1 MRNSSCTSAWRKPVC
16 VLFLFPLLFG
26 CRTIPPAVSQS
37 DDIMPHTRKKQ
48 DRNGEYSLE
57 SMVPGP
63 IKVIELNAL
72 PDADAIIPRLMD
84 KQVVFIG
91 ERHTRFADHLNQLAI
106 IRGLY
111 DRGKELA
118 IGMEFFQQPFQPYL
132 DAYSDKSIAGGPDD
146 TALLSHTEYYD
157 RWRYDYR
164 LYQPILHFARKRR
177 IPLIALNIS
186 SEIVKKVS
194 ESGWDGL
201 TGVESA
207 EVPQSI
213 DRSNKRYE
221 QRLRRIFRHHP
232 RRQHP
237 GHGTDKRT
245 TVPTGN
251 KRTGPH
257 PVAAHGVHGKSG
269 GHGARLSTDR
279 AGGQRRTDFQR
290 FMDVQLLWDEG
301 MAERAAKYLTEH
313 PGHTLVVLAGSG
325 HLAYGH
331 GIPDRVRRRVPVES
345 AIILPVHDI
354 ANDDIADDSGGDTES
369 VPDNPSG
376 IADFLLVSGDRAL
389 PPAGTLGILLETD
402 AEGIRITS
410 FTPQSPA
417 RDAGMEEGD
426 RLVRIDLR
434 PIETMAHVKLAL
446 WDKRPGDRVSVELHR
461 IGGVKEMRLEVVLR

>member
-1 MRNSSCTSAWRKPVC
+1 
-16 VLFLFPLLFG
+16 
-26 CRTIPPAVSQS
+26 
-37 DDIMPHTRKKQ
+37 MPHTRNEQ

-57 SMVPGP
+57 SMAPGP

-72 PDADAIIPRLMD
+72 PDSDAIIPRLMD

-106 IRGLY
+106 IRGLH

-132 DAYSDKSIAGGPDD
+132 DAYSDKSIASGPDD

-164 LYQPILHFARKRR
+164 LYRPILHFARERG

-194 ESGWDGL
+194 EAGWDGL
-201 TGVESA
+201 TGVELA

-221 QRLRRIFRHHP
+221 QRLRGIFRHHP

-237 GHGTDKRT
+237 GRGTDKQA
-245 TVPTGN
+245 TVPTG
-251 KRTGPH
+251 KKQSARH
-257 PVAAHGVHGKSG
+257 PVGARGADGQSG
-269 GHGARLSTDR
+269 GHRGRLSGERD
-279 AGGQRRTDFQR
+279 RTDFQR
-290 FMDVQLLWDEG
+290 FMDVQLLWDES

-313 PGHTLVVLAGSG
+313 PGRTLVVLAGSG
-325 HLAYGH
+325 HLAYGD

-345 AIILPVHDI
+345 AIILPAHDI
-354 ANDDIADDSGGDTES
+354 ANDIGADTES
-369 VPDNPSG
+369 VPGNPSE

-389 PPAGTLGILLETD
+389 PPAGTLGVLLETD

-417 RDAGMEEGD
+417 RDAGMKEGD
-426 RLVRIDLR
+426 HLVRIDSR

-446 WDKRPGDRVSVELHR
+446 WDKRSGDRVSVELR
-461 IGGVKEMRLEVVLR
+461 GIDGAGSVKEMRLEVVLK